1 MSPAAYPPIKE
12 IAGNLTGIWVQS
24 GKLPV
29 RRKSGSRLDF
39 HFMSAA
45 APSNNGPPG
54 FLFAT
59 THWSVVLAAGDQ
71 ESAVAQAALAD
82 LCAAYW
88 HPLYAFVRRLGYDAE
103 QSQDLTQE
111 FFTRLLE
118 KDYLK
123 AVDRERGKFRTFLLA
138 SFRHFLAN
146 EYDRANAQKRGGG
159 KSILSLD
166 FRASE
171 ERTRLEPSHALTA
184 EKLYERRWALALLEQ
199 ALSRL
204 RKEYARGDRA
214 SLFDALK
221 VFLTGEKAAQSH
233 EQLARR
239 LNMSV
244 GAVTVAVH
252 RLRQRYREVLREEI
266 GRTVNDPGEIDGEI
280 RDLFA
285 ALA

>member
-1 MSPAAYPPIKE
+1 
-12 IAGNLTGIWVQS
+12 
-24 GKLPV
+24 
-29 RRKSGSRLDF
+29 
-39 HFMSAA
+39 
-45 APSNNGPPG
+45 
-54 FLFAT
+54 
-59 THWSVVLAAGDQ
+59 VVLAAGDT
-71 ESAVAQAALAD
+71 ESVVARAALAD
-82 LCAAYW
+82 LCATYW

-111 FFTRLLE
+111 FFARLLE

-159 KSILSLD
+159 RSILSLD

-171 ERTRLEPSHALTA
+171 QRNRLEPSHALTA

-199 ALSRL
+199 ALARL
-204 RKEYARGDRA
+204 RGEYAQGDRA
-214 SLFDALK
+214 LLFDVLK
-221 VFLTGEKAAQSH
+221 IYLTGEKAAQSH

-239 LNMSV
+239 LAMTP

-266 GRTVNDPGEIDGEI
+266 ARTVNDPGEIDGEI

-285 ALA
+285 AVS

>member
-1 MSPAAYPPIKE
+1 M
-12 IAGNLTGIWVQS
+12 T
-24 GKLPV
+24 
-29 RRKSGSRLDF
+29 
-39 HFMSAA
+39 SAA
-45 APSNNGPPG
+45 HFNNGPLAG
-54 FLFAT
+54 QFVT
-59 THWSVVLAAGDQ
+59 THWSVVLAAGDR
-71 ESAVAQAALAD
+71 ESAVARAALAD

-88 HPLYAFVRRLGYDAE
+88 HPLYAFVRRLGYNAE

-146 EYDRANAQKRGGG
+146 EYDRATAQKRGGG
-159 KSILSLD
+159 KAILSLD

-171 ERTRLEPSHALTA
+171 ERNRMEPAHALTA

-199 ALSRL
+199 ALARL
-204 RKEYARGDRA
+204 RREFASSGRGD
-214 SLFDALK
+214 LFEALK
-221 VFLTGEKAAQSH
+221 VFLTGEKANVSH

-239 LNMSV
+239 LGMSE
-244 GAVTVAVH
+244 GAITVAVH

-266 GRTVNDPGEIDGEI
+266 GRTVNDPAEIDGEI

-285 ALA
+285 ALS